1 MFIGAEY
8 KKWSSQSRRN
18 KRRAIGLSG
27 RIKNRSIEICMIV
40 PKKSIELIVLLL
52 MPCFAVGQNFVD
64 STAFRQDSI
73 DIRTDSLRQ
82 RNAMYNCDTV
92 RKDSFPKQHRLFFV
106 RKEQGLTRGI
116 SPNAVKKQKFD
127 PYKKKFTD
135 MRIME
140 AIGSHISR

>member
-1 MFIGAEY
+1 M
-8 KKWSSQSRRN
+8 
-18 KRRAIGLSG
+18 SG

-40 PKKSIELIVLLL
+40 PKKSIGLIVLLL

-73 DIRTDSLRQ
+73 DIRTDTLFQ
-82 RNAMYNCDTV
+82 RDVMCNYYII
-92 RKDSFPKQHRLFFV
+92 RKDSSQQQHRLFFV

-135 MRIME
+135 MRIIE
-140 AIGSHISR
+140 TIGSHISR

>member
-1 MFIGAEY
+1 
-8 KKWSSQSRRN
+8 
-18 KRRAIGLSG
+18 
-27 RIKNRSIEICMIV
+27 MIV
-40 PKKSIELIVLLL
+40 PKKSIGLIVLLL
-52 MPCFAVGQNFVD
+52 MPCFGVGQNFVD

-73 DIRTDSLRQ
+73 EIRTDTLRQ

-92 RKDSFPKQHRLFFV
+92 RKDSFPKQHRLSLV